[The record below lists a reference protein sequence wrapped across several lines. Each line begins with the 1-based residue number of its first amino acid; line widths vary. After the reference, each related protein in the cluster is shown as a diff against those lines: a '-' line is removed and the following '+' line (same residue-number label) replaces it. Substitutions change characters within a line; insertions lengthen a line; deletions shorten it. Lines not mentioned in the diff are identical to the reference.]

1 MADYFKTSF
10 TLRKYKKEEAV
21 FLLPLRV
28 SVQNLHDF
36 AAAAGDYIAGF
47 HVQGLAADGAVDVTF
62 LFCPDHADQ
71 SAFEFH
77 SEHLVSCKTAGPRS
91 GVRR

>member
-10 TLRKYKKEEAV
+10 ILRKYKKEEAV

-36 AAAAGDYIAGF
+36 AAAAGDYIARL
-47 HVQGLAADGAVDVTF
+47 HVHQLVADGTADITF
-62 LFCPDHADQ
+62 FFCPNDGVQAVFQ
-71 SAFEFH
+71 FIFH
-77 SEHLVSCKTAGPRS
+77 
-91 GVRR
+91 